1 VFFNEEEMWESR
13 DRKVNKRR
21 NIKHINKNYTP
32 TGTKKVIKPRV
43 IENRKLSE
51 LDLDEIFSLDE

>member
-1 VFFNEEEMWESR
+1 MSFNDEEMWESR

-32 TGTKKVIKPRV
+32 TSMKKVAKPRV

>member
-1 VFFNEEEMWESR
+1 MSFNDEKMWESR

-21 NIKHINKNYTP
+21 NIKHMNKNYTP
-32 TGTKKVIKPRV
+32 TGTKKVVKPRV
-43 IENRKLSE
+43 VENRKLSE

>member
-1 VFFNEEEMWESR
+1 MWESR

-21 NIKHINKNYTP
+21 SIKHINKNYTP
-32 TGTKKVIKPRV
+32 TGVKKVEKPRV

>member
-1 VFFNEEEMWESR
+1 MSFNEEEMWESR

-32 TGTKKVIKPRV
+32 TSMKKVAKPRV

>member
-1 VFFNEEEMWESR
+1 MSFKEEAMWESR

-21 NIKHINKNYTP
+21 NIKHINKNYVP
-32 TGTKKVIKPRV
+32 TSTKKVAKPRV

>member
-1 VFFNEEEMWESR
+1 VSFNDEEMWESR

-21 NIKHINKNYTP
+21 NIKYINKNYTP
-32 TGTKKVIKPRV
+32 TSTKKVAKPRV

>member
-1 VFFNEEEMWESR
+1 MSFNEEETWESR

-21 NIKHINKNYTP
+21 SMKHINKNYTP
-32 TGTKKVIKPRV
+32 TGTKKVAKPRV

-51 LDLDEIFSLDE
+51 LDL

>member
-1 VFFNEEEMWESR
+1 MSFNEEETWESR

-21 NIKHINKNYTP
+21 SMKHINKNYTP
-32 TGTKKVIKPRV
+32 TSTKKVAKPRV